1 MATDVTVK
9 GTRVLIVDDAS
20 AVRSLLHNVLDA
32 EGYTIVGQLA
42 SGAALLDTIVK
53 TRPDVVC
60 LDYQLPGENGLE
72 LLKQVHAAHPDVSVV
87 MITGNQ
93 DHGLEDVAADA
104 GAQGFIVKPFSLAK
118 LVQDLAQVVRARQML
133 AHIRNTPAS
142 ATEEA
147 PHATAVIADDS
158 ATMRMLLTNILQ
170 SANIKVVG
178 TAADGKQAVTM
189 VNAQRPNLVCL
200 DWDMPVMNGLDA
212 LRFIRASQPKAHI
225 VMITGRADREAIV
238 AANQSGAKGYIL
250 KPFHPERV
258 ITTLAKILA

>member
-1 MATDVTVK
+1 
-9 GTRVLIVDDAS
+9 
-20 AVRSLLHNVLDA
+20 
-32 EGYTIVGQLA
+32 
-42 SGAALLDTIVK
+42 
-53 TRPDVVC
+53 
-60 LDYQLPGENGLE
+60 
-72 LLKQVHAAHPDVSVV
+72 

-133 AHIRNTPAS
+133 AHIRNAPAS